1 MMRQASQ
8 PPCYG
13 LQEVVYSPDGTML
26 ATDDG
31 CANDSVLVWD
41 PRSGQ
46 QAAVL
51 SGQTRL
57 GADDL
62 TFSRDG
68 KTLFAGSSVGG
79 VDRWDIGAAT
89 VTATFAEPSTG

>member
-1 MMRQASQ
+1 
-8 PPCYG
+8 
-13 LQEVVYSPDGTML
+13 
-26 ATDDG
+26 
-31 CANDSVLVWD
+31 
-41 PRSGQ
+41 
-46 QAAVL
+46 VL

-62 TFSRDG
+62 AFSRDS

-89 VTATFAEPSTG
+89 VTATFAEPGTG

>member
-1 MMRQASQ
+1 
-8 PPCYG
+8 
-13 LQEVVYSPDGTML
+13 ML

-46 QAAVL
+46 QTAVL

-62 TFSRDG
+62 AFSRDS

-89 VTATFAEPSTG
+89 VTATFAEPGTG